1 MSVRITNFG
10 LDAVAQVDS
19 NNSSSPSFPYFHK
32 WSRYTA
38 IGTGATPPAQ
48 TDTALAN
55 EIARTDS
62 NGGFGATEQYVRDST
77 NNKLRAVIKEY
88 RIFNFTNSYNLTE
101 FGHFT
106 QSTGANCVF
115 RDLFR
120 QDPNDPNSPPVVISV
135 QSGDQLQIIKTV
147 VIEVPWLETTYSI
160 IITGMAGKDGNGT
173 HDVVGTA
180 FATTDGDITQDA
192 IQVLWPGGFV
202 SDQHGYLHPITTS
215 GQSTAR
221 DTAINVPGGYA
232 MTADAYTN
240 GSYTRTKRY
249 KLTTAQ
255 GNGTIYGFAVRMTST
270 SATTPY
276 GYKMFFQNPSSIT
289 KESTHTLE
297 MVFQMTWG
305 RG

>member
-10 LDAVAQVDS
+10 LDAVPQVDS
-19 NNSSSPSFPYFHK
+19 APNTGTPTLPHFHK
-32 WSRYTA
+32 WSQYTA
-38 IGTGATPPAQ
+38 IGTGTTPPAQ
-48 TDTALAN
+48 TNTALAN
-55 EIARTDS
+55 EIARTNN
-62 NGGFGATEQYVRDST
+62 NGGFGATAQYVRDST
-77 NNKLRAVIKEY
+77 NNKLRATITEY
-88 RIFNFTNSYNLTE
+88 RVFNFTSSYNLTE
-101 FGHFT
+101 YGHFT

-120 QDPNDPNSPPVVISV
+120 QDPNDPNSTPVVISV

-160 IITGMAGKDGNGT
+160 VIIGMAGKDGNGT

-180 FATTDGDITQDA
+180 FATEDSYVLNVLRT
-192 IQVLWPGGFV
+192 LWPG
-202 SDQHGYLHPITTS
+202 DTAYLHPITTS

-221 DTAINVPGGYA
+221 DTYINLPGGYD
-232 MTADAYTN
+232 MTADAYTS
-240 GSYTRTKRY
+240 GSYTHTKRY

-255 GNGTIYGFAVRMTST
+255 GNGTIYGFAVFMS
-270 SATTPY
+270 SARGAATY

-289 KESTHTLE
+289 KASTHTLE
-297 MVFQMTWG
+297 MVFRLTWG

>member
-10 LDAVAQVDS
+10 LDAVAQVDAAGI
-19 NNSSSPSFPYFHK
+19 PGYPYFYK
-32 WSRYTA
+32 WSRFTA
-38 IGTGATPPAQ
+38 IGTGTTLPAQ

-55 EIARTDS
+55 EIARTER
-62 NGGFGATEQYVRDST
+62 NGGFRATEQYVRDSA
-77 NNKLRAVIKEY
+77 NNKLRAVITEY
-88 RIFNFTNSYNLTE
+88 RVFDFTNSYNLTE

-106 QSTGANCVF
+106 RSTGANCVF

-120 QDPNDPNSPPVVISV
+120 QDPNNPNSPPVVISV

-180 FATTDGDITQDA
+180 FTASGDYVRDVIRL
-192 IQVLWPGGFV
+192 LWPGGF
-202 SDQHGYLHPITTS
+202 SDNFHGYLHPITTS

-221 DTAINVPGGYA
+221 DTSVRVSAGYA
-232 MTADAYTN
+232 MKADTYTN

-249 KLTTAQ
+249 KFTASEE
-255 GNGTIYGFAVRMTST
+255 NGTIYGFVINPFDSG
-270 SATTPY
+270 SHSIY
-276 GYKMFFQNPSSIT
+276 GYKMLFLNPSSIT
-289 KESTHTLE
+289 KDSMHTLE
-297 MVFQMTWG
+297 MVFRMTWG

>member
-10 LDAVAQVDS
+10 LDAVALVDAA
-19 NNSSSPSFPYFHK
+19 NNTSPSFPYFYK
-32 WSRYTA
+32 WSQYTA
-38 IGTGATPPAQ
+38 IGTGTTPPAQ
-48 TDTALAN
+48 TDIALAN
-55 EIARTDS
+55 EIARTNS
-62 NGGFGATEQYVRDST
+62 NGGFAATEQYVRDST

-88 RIFNFTNSYNLTE
+88 RVFNFTNSYNLTE

-120 QDPNDPNSPPVVISV
+120 QDPNDPNSTPVVISV

-180 FATTDGDITQDA
+180 FATADSYVVHA
-192 IQVLWPGGFV
+192 ISLLWPGGY
-202 SDQHGYLHPITTS
+202 SSGAPGYLHPITTS
-215 GQSTAR
+215 EQSTAR
-221 DTAINVPGGYA
+221 DTSINSPGGYA

-255 GNGTIYGFAVRMTST
+255 GNGTIYGFAVYAFGVSGNTS
-270 SATTPY
+270 Y
-276 GYKMFFQNPSSIT
+276 GYKMFFLNPSSIN
-289 KESTHTLE
+289 KADTHTLE

>member
-10 LDAVAQVDS
+10 LDAVAQVDTAA
-19 NNSSSPSFPYFHK
+19 SSGSFPYFHK

-38 IGTGATPPAQ
+38 IGTGTTPPDQ

-62 NGGFGATEQYVRDST
+62 NGGFSATDQYVRDST
-77 NNKLRAVIKEY
+77 NNKLRAVITEY
-88 RIFNFTNSYNLTE
+88 RVFNFTDSYNLTE

-106 QSTGANCVF
+106 QSRGDNCVF

-120 QDPNDPNSPPVVISV
+120 QDPNDPNSTPVVISV

-160 IITGMAGKDGNGT
+160 TITGMAGKDGNGT

-180 FATTDGDITQDA
+180 FATADGAATRDA
-192 IQVLWPGGFV
+192 IRLLWPGGYSS
-202 SDQHGYLHPITTS
+202 SDHGYLSPITTS

-221 DTAINVPGGYA
+221 DTSISVPSGYA

-249 KLTTAQ
+249 RFTTAQ
-255 GNGTIYGFAVRMTST
+255 GNGTIYGFALRTSST
-270 SATTPY
+270 SGNALD

-289 KESTHTLE
+289 KEGTHTLE

>member
-10 LDAVAQVDS
+10 LDAVAQVYS
-19 NNSSSPSFPYFHK
+19 RNNSNPPFPYFFG
-32 WSRYTA
+32 WSQYTA
-38 IGTGATPPAQ
+38 IGTGTTPPAQ

-62 NGGFGATEQYVRDST
+62 NGGFGYTEQYVRDSN
-77 NNKLRAVIKEY
+77 NNKLRATITEY
-88 RIFNFTNSYNLTE
+88 RVFNFTNSYNLTE

-120 QDPNDPNSPPVVISV
+120 QDPNDPNSTPVVISV

-180 FATTDGDITQDA
+180 FATEGGDYTREA
-192 IQVLWPGGFV
+192 IRVLWPGGLI
-202 SDQHGYLHPITTS
+202 SGSHGNLYLITTS

-221 DTAINVPGGYA
+221 DTSISVSGGYF
-232 MTADAYTN
+232 MTADVYTN

-255 GNGTIYGFAVRMTST
+255 GNGTIYGFSLG
-270 SATTPY
+270 SPS

-289 KESTHTLE
+289 KASTHTLE

>member
-10 LDAVAQVDS
+10 LDAVARVDS
-19 NNSSSPSFPYFHK
+19 GSSSNSSFPYFHK

-38 IGTGATPPAQ
+38 IGTGTTPPNQ
-48 TDTALAN
+48 TDTALAS
-55 EIARTDS
+55 EVARTDS
-62 NGGFGATEQYVRDST
+62 NGGFSHTEQYVRDST
-77 NNKLRAVIKEY
+77 NNKLRAVITEY
-88 RIFNFTNSYNLTE
+88 RVFNFTNSYNLTE
-101 FGHFT
+101 YGHFT

-120 QDPNDPNSPPVVISV
+120 QDPNNPNSTPVVISV

-180 FATTDGDITQDA
+180 FATEDA
-192 IQVLWPGGFV
+192 LVLEVMRVLWPGGYTASGHAYF
-202 SDQHGYLHPITTS
+202 HAITAS

-221 DTAINVPGGYA
+221 GTSINTSAGYA
-232 MTADAYTN
+232 MTGDAYTN

-255 GNGTIYGFAVRMTST
+255 ENGTIYGFAVNNSSVSGTSNL
-270 SATTPY
+270 
-276 GYKMFFQNPSSIT
+276 GYKMLFQNPSSIT
-289 KESTHTLE
+289 KASTHTLE

>member
-10 LDAVAQVDS
+10 LDAVVQV
-19 NNSSSPSFPYFHK
+19 SSPSD

-38 IGTGATPPAQ
+38 IGTGTTPPDQ

-62 NGGFGATEQYVRDST
+62 DGGFGRTEQSVRDST
-77 NNKLRAVIKEY
+77 NNKLRTVITEY
-88 RIFNFTNSYNLTE
+88 RVFNFTSSYNLTE

-160 IITGMAGKDGNGT
+160 TITGMAGKDGNGT

-180 FATTDGDITQDA
+180 FATGDGFVRGVIDL
-192 IQVLWPGGFV
+192 LWPGGSTV
-202 SDQHGYLHPITTS
+202 YLHPITS
-215 GQSTAR
+215 RQSTAR
-221 DTAINVPGGYA
+221 DTSISVPGGYA
-232 MTADAYTN
+232 MAADAYTN
-240 GSYTRTKRY
+240 GSYTRTRRR

-255 GNGTIYGFAVRMTST
+255 GNGTIYGFAVYAIPT
-270 SATTPY
+270 SANAQN

>member
-19 NNSSSPSFPYFHK
+19 GASSSFPPFYK

-38 IGTGATPPAQ
+38 IGTGTTPPSQ

-62 NGGFGATEQYVRDST
+62 NGGFSHTEQYVRDST
-77 NNKLRAVIKEY
+77 NNKLRATITEY
-88 RIFNFTNSYNLTE
+88 RVFNFTTSYNLTE
-101 FGHFT
+101 YGHFT

-120 QDPNDPNSPPVVISV
+120 QDPNDPNSTPVVISV
-135 QSGDQLQIIKTV
+135 QNGDQLQIIKTV

-160 IITGMAGKDGNGT
+160 TITGMTGKDGNGT

-180 FATTDGDITQDA
+180 FATADGVPAREA
-192 IQVLWPGGFV
+192 ICALWPGDFV
-202 SDQHGYLHPITTS
+202 YLHPITTS

-221 DTAINVPGGYA
+221 DTSINIPGGYG
-232 MTADAYTN
+232 MTIDAYTN
-240 GSYTRTKRY
+240 GSYTRTRRY

-255 GNGTIYGFAVRMTST
+255 GNGTIYGFVVADVNISGNRN
-270 SATTPY
+270 Y

>member
-10 LDAVAQVDS
+10 LDAVAQVDAG
-19 NNSSSPSFPYFHK
+19 PDYPLPYFYR
-32 WSRYTA
+32 WSQYTA
-38 IGTGATPPAQ
+38 IGTGTTPPDQ

-62 NGGFGATEQYVRDST
+62 NGGFGYTEQYVRDST
-77 NNKLRAVIKEY
+77 NNKLRAVITEY
-88 RIFNFTNSYNLTE
+88 RVFNFTNSYNLTE

-180 FATTDGDITQDA
+180 FATADGTETRNA
-192 IQVLWPGGFV
+192 IEVLWPGGYF
-202 SDQHGYLHPITTS
+202 STTPHGYLHPITAS

-221 DTAINVPGGYA
+221 DTAISVPGGYA

-240 GSYTRTKRY
+240 GSYTLTKRY

-255 GNGTIYGFAVRMTST
+255 GNGTIYGFACGSG
-270 SATTPY
+270 SS

>member
-10 LDAVAQVDS
+10 LDAVAQVDAAS
-19 NNSSSPSFPYFHK
+19 APSFPYFYK
-32 WSRYTA
+32 WSQYTA
-38 IGTGATPPAQ
+38 IGTGTTPPAQ

-55 EIARTDS
+55 EIARTNS

-77 NNKLRAVIKEY
+77 NNKLRAVITEY
-88 RIFNFTNSYNLTE
+88 RVFNFTNSYNLTE

-180 FATTDGDITQDA
+180 FATADGDTRDA
-192 IQVLWPGGFV
+192 IRLLWPGGAV
-202 SDQHGYLHPITTS
+202 GGNHGYIHPITTS

-221 DTAINVPGGYA
+221 DTSISVSGGYA
-232 MTADAYTN
+232 MTTDAYTN

-255 GNGTIYGFAVRMTST
+255 GNGTIYGFAVDDFSSSGT
-270 SATTPY
+270 AQY

-289 KESTHTLE
+289 KASTHTLE
-297 MVFQMTWG
+297 MVFRMTWG

>member
-10 LDAVAQVDS
+10 LDAVAKVDS
-19 NNSSSPSFPYFHK
+19 AGYAGHPDFHD

-38 IGTGATPPAQ
+38 IGTGTTSPAQ

-55 EIARTDS
+55 EIARTES
-62 NGGFGATEQYVRDST
+62 SGNFGATEQYVRDIT
-77 NNKLRAVIKEY
+77 NNKLRAVITEY
-88 RIFNFTNSYNLTE
+88 RVFDFTNSYNLTE

-120 QDPNDPNSPPVVISV
+120 QDPNNPNSTPVVISV

-180 FATTDGDITQDA
+180 FTTLDYYVRGA
-192 IQVLWPGGFV
+192 IRLLWPGGF
-202 SDQHGYLHPITTS
+202 SNNFHGYLHPITTP

-221 DTAINVPGGYA
+221 DTSVRVSDGYA
-232 MTADAYTN
+232 MTADTYIN

-249 KLTTAQ
+249 KFTTSE
-255 GNGTIYGFAVRMTST
+255 GNGTIYGFAIDPYDSST
-270 SATTPY
+270 DSDY
-276 GYKMFFQNPSSIT
+276 GYKMLFLNPSSIT
-289 KESTHTLE
+289 KASTHTLE
-297 MVFQMTWG
+297 MVFRMTWG

>member
-19 NNSSSPSFPYFHK
+19 AFGYPPFPSFYK
-32 WSRYTA
+32 WSQYTA
-38 IGTGATPPAQ
+38 IGTGTTPPAQ

-62 NGGFGATEQYVRDST
+62 DGGFGATEQLVRDST

-88 RIFNFTNSYNLTE
+88 RVFNFTNSYNLTE

-120 QDPNDPNSPPVVISV
+120 QDPNDPNSTPVVISV

-160 IITGMAGKDGNGT
+160 TITGMAGKDGNGT

-180 FATTDGDITQDA
+180 FDGATSLDA
-192 IQVLWPGGFV
+192 IRVLWPGGYA
-202 SDQHGYLHPITTS
+202 SGNHGYLHPITTS

-221 DTAINVPGGYA
+221 DTYINVSDGYA

-249 KLTTAQ
+249 KFTTAQ
-255 GNGTIYGFAVRMTST
+255 GNGTIYGFAISKSST
-270 SATTPY
+270 SGIQFS

-289 KESTHTLE
+289 KASTHTLE

>member
-10 LDAVAQVDS
+10 LDAVAKVVSDKYD
-19 NNSSSPSFPYFHK
+19 PSYPYFYR
-32 WSRYTA
+32 WSQYTA
-38 IGTGATPPAQ
+38 IGTGTTPPAQ

-55 EIARTDS
+55 EIARTNS
-62 NGGFGATEQYVRDST
+62 NGGFGYTEQYVRDST
-77 NNKLRAVIKEY
+77 NNKLRAVITEY
-88 RIFNFTNSYNLTE
+88 RVFNFTSSYNLTE

-120 QDPNDPNSPPVVISV
+120 QNPNDPNSTPVVISV

-173 HDVVGTA
+173 HDVVGTT
-180 FATTDGDITQDA
+180 FATADGYSTALA
-192 IQVLWPGGFV
+192 IRALWPG
-202 SDQHGYLHPITTS
+202 DTTYLYIITTS

-221 DTAINVPGGYA
+221 HTSISASGGYT
-232 MTADAYTN
+232 MTADVYTN

-255 GNGTIYGFAVRMTST
+255 GNGTIYGFAVSKSLGST
-270 SATTPY
+270 AE
-276 GYKMFFQNPSSIT
+276 GYKMFFKDPPFIT
-289 KESTHTLE
+289 KASTFTLE
-297 MVFQMTWG
+297 MVFRITWG

>member
-10 LDAVAQVDS
+10 LDAVAQVDAAGYAGY
-19 NNSSSPSFPYFHK
+19 PYFYR

-38 IGTGATPPAQ
+38 IGTGTTSPAQ

-55 EIARTDS
+55 EIARTAS
-62 NGGFGATEQYVRDST
+62 SGNFSATEQYVRDIT
-77 NNKLRAVIKEY
+77 NNKLRAVITEY
-88 RIFNFTNSYNLTE
+88 RVFDFTNSYNLTE

-106 QSTGANCVF
+106 QSSGANCVF

-120 QDPNDPNSPPVVISV
+120 QDPNNPNSTPVVISV

-180 FATTDGDITQDA
+180 FATLDYHVKYVICL
-192 IQVLWPGGFV
+192 LWPGGFLNNF
-202 SDQHGYLHPITTS
+202 HGYLYPITTP

-221 DTAINVPGGYA
+221 DTSVYVSRGRYA
-232 MTADAYTN
+232 MTADTYTN
-240 GSYTRTKRY
+240 RSYTRTKRY
-249 KLTTAQ
+249 KFTTSE
-255 GNGTIYGFAVRMTST
+255 GNGTIYGFAIDPYESN
-270 SATTPY
+270 SNDATL
-276 GYKMFFQNPSSIT
+276 GYKMLFLNPSSIT
-289 KESTHTLE
+289 KASTHTLE
-297 MVFQMTWG
+297 MVFRMTWG

>member
-10 LDAVAQVDS
+10 LDAVAQVDT
-19 NNSSSPSFPYFHK
+19 NSYLPTFPYFYK
-32 WSRYTA
+32 WSQYTA
-38 IGTGATPPAQ
+38 IGTGTTPPAQ

-77 NNKLRAVIKEY
+77 NNKLRAVINEY
-88 RIFNFTNSYNLTE
+88 RVFNFTNSYNLTE

-120 QDPNDPNSPPVVISV
+120 QDPNDPNSTPVVISV

-180 FATTDGDITQDA
+180 FASADGAVTRDA
-192 IQVLWPGGFV
+192 IRALWPGGYG
-202 SDQHGYLHPITTS
+202 SGNHGYLRPITTS

-221 DTAINVPGGYA
+221 DTYIDVPDGYA

-240 GSYTRTKRY
+240 GSYTRTRRC

-255 GNGTIYGFAVRMTST
+255 GNGTIYGFAVALGST
-270 SATTPY
+270 ALH

-289 KESTHTLE
+289 KASTHTLE

>member
-1 MSVRITNFG
+1 
-10 LDAVAQVDS
+10 
-19 NNSSSPSFPYFHK
+19 
-32 WSRYTA
+32 
-38 IGTGATPPAQ
+38 
-48 TDTALAN
+48 
-55 EIARTDS
+55 
-62 NGGFGATEQYVRDST
+62 VRDST
-77 NNKLRAVIKEY
+77 NNKLRAVITEY
-88 RIFNFTNSYNLTE
+88 RVFNFTNSYNLTE

-106 QSTGANCVF
+106 QNTGANCVF

-120 QDPNDPNSPPVVISV
+120 QDPNDPNSTPVVISV

-160 IITGMAGKDGNGT
+160 TITGMAGKDGNGT

-180 FATTDGDITQDA
+180 FATADGSTTQLA
-192 IQVLWPGGFV
+192 IRVLWPGETA
-202 SDQHGYLHPITTS
+202 YLHPITTS

-221 DTAINVPGGYA
+221 DTSINVPAGYV
-232 MTADAYTN
+232 MNADVYTD
-240 GSYTRTKRY
+240 GSYTRTRRY

-255 GNGTIYGFAVRMTST
+255 GNGTIYGFSVDMTSA
-270 SATTPY
+270 SATGRSY

-289 KESTHTLE
+289 KASTHTLE

>member
-19 NNSSSPSFPYFHK
+19 AYSSSPSFPYFYK

-38 IGTGATPPAQ
+38 IGTGTTPPAQ

-88 RIFNFTNSYNLTE
+88 RVFNFTNSYNLTE

-120 QDPNDPNSPPVVISV
+120 QDPNDPNSTPVVISV
-135 QSGDQLQIIKTV
+135 QSEDQLQIIKTV
-147 VIEVPWLETTYSI
+147 VIEAPWLETTYSI

-180 FATTDGDITQDA
+180 FATTDGYVDA
-192 IQVLWPGGFV
+192 AIRVLWSGGYASGV
-202 SDQHGYLHPITTS
+202 HGYLQPITTS

-221 DTAINVPGGYA
+221 DTSINVPGGYA

-255 GNGTIYGFAVRMTST
+255 GNGTIYGFAVVTF
-270 SATTPY
+270 SASGTATH

-289 KESTHTLE
+289 KASTHTLE

>member
-19 NNSSSPSFPYFHK
+19 INSSNPPFPYFYK

-38 IGTGATPPAQ
+38 IGTGATPPSQ
-48 TDTALAN
+48 TDIALAN

-62 NGGFGATEQYVRDST
+62 DGGFGYTEQYVRDSN
-77 NNKLRAVIKEY
+77 NNKLRAVITEY
-88 RIFNFTNSYNLTE
+88 RVFNFTDSYNLTE

-106 QSTGANCVF
+106 QSTGDNCVF

-180 FATTDGDITQDA
+180 FATADGSGARDA
-192 IQVLWPGGFV
+192 IRMLWPGGP
-202 SDQHGYLHPITTS
+202 HGYLHPITAS

-221 DTAINVPGGYA
+221 DTSISVPGGYA

-249 KLTTAQ
+249 KLTTAE
-255 GNGTIYGFAVRMTST
+255 GNGTIYGFAVTWYS
-270 SATTPY
+270 SGGGSS
-276 GYKMFFQNPSSIT
+276 GYKIFFQNPSSIT

>member
-1 MSVRITNFG
+1 MSMRITNFG

-19 NNSSSPSFPYFHK
+19 NSGSGASFPYFYK

-38 IGTGATPPAQ
+38 IGTGTKPPDQ

-55 EIARTDS
+55 EVARTDS
-62 NGGFGATEQYVRDST
+62 DGGFRYTEQYARDST
-77 NNKLRAVIKEY
+77 NNKLRAVITEY
-88 RIFNFTNSYNLTE
+88 RVFNFTNSYNLTE
-101 FGHFT
+101 YGHFT

-120 QDPNDPNSPPVVISV
+120 QDPNNPNSTPVVISV
-135 QSGDQLQIIKTV
+135 KGGDQLQIIKTV
-147 VIEVPWLETTYSI
+147 VIEVPWLSTTYSI

-180 FATTDGDITQDA
+180 FATADGAMTRDA
-192 IQVLWPGGFV
+192 IQTLWPG
-202 SDQHGYLHPITTS
+202 DYYTYLHPITTS
-215 GQSTAR
+215 GQSAAR
-221 DTAINVPGGYA
+221 DTSIDIPVGYN
-232 MTADAYTN
+232 MTMDAYTN
-240 GSYTRTKRY
+240 GSYTRAKRY

-255 GNGTIYGFAVRMTST
+255 GNGTIYGFVVNNSNV
-270 SATTPY
+270 SGKEY
-276 GYKMFFQNPSSIT
+276 CGYKMFFQNPSFIT
-289 KESTHTLE
+289 KDSAHTLE

>member
-10 LDAVAQVDS
+10 LDAVAKVDS
-19 NNSSSPSFPYFHK
+19 GSPSSAYPYFSR
-32 WSRYTA
+32 WSQYTA
-38 IGTGATPPAQ
+38 IGTGTTLPAQ

-55 EIARTDS
+55 EIARTNS
-62 NGGFGATEQYVRDST
+62 NGGFGQTEQYVRDST
-77 NNKLRAVIKEY
+77 NNKLRAVTTEY
-88 RIFNFTNSYNLTE
+88 RVFNFTSSYNLTE

-120 QDPNDPNSPPVVISV
+120 QDPNNPNSTPVVISV

-180 FATTDGDITQDA
+180 FSTADGSYTAGA
-192 IQVLWPGGFV
+192 IQTLWPGDTVYF
-202 SDQHGYLHPITTS
+202 YFINTS

-221 DTAINVPGGYA
+221 DTYINASGGYT

-240 GSYTRTKRY
+240 GSYTLTKRY

-255 GNGTIYGFAVRMTST
+255 GNGTIYGFVLTKAFGVVGVT
-270 SATTPY
+270 Y
-276 GYKMFFQNPSSIT
+276 GYKMFFQNPPSIT
-289 KESTHTLE
+289 KASTYTLE
-297 MVFQMTWG
+297 MVFRITWG